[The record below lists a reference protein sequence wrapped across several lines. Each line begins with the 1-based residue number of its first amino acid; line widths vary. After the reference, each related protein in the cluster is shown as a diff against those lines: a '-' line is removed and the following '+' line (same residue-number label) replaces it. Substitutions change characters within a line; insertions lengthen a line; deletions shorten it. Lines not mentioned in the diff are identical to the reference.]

1 MGSGTTL
8 VTVLAHKGRFVF
20 SCEGGRGGGGGGGG
34 ADCLF
39 CACFIPPPPPP
50 SLLLFGK
57 TRVLGGTLWKSE
69 HAVTT
74 LGG

>member
-8 VTVLAHKGRFVF
+8 VTVLAHKGRFVL
-20 SCEGGRGGGGGGGG
+20 SCEDGQRGGVVVVGVVQIV
-34 ADCLF
+34 
-39 CACFIPPPPPP
+39 CFVLVLSPPPP

-74 LGG
+74 LGE